1 MKTLKVIESENTS
14 IEKPEKK
21 SIWIE
26 KYRPKDFDNIIG
38 QEKNI
43 NILKNLLKNKS
54 LPHLLFHGNSGVG
67 KTSTINAISEYLYGK
82 NKVFMVMRL
91 DASDD
96 RGINSVREEIKGFA
110 EKMTISNK
118 GVKLIILDEAD
129 SMTFDAQFALRR
141 IIEKYSDNTRF
152 CLICN
157 YENKIIKPIK
167 SRCVDIRFYPIDENI
182 IVNKLKIICDNENVK
197 YTLNGINTIAKLS
210 NGDMRKSI
218 NILQS
223 LHSLSDVIKSS
234 VCYNILAIPT
244 IKTTE
249 KIMDYLIDKNKSF
262 DSVYKLINKY
272 IISEGISISLFLKE
286 LYDYII
292 NNMNTII
299 SKVGDDEFIR
309 FTVELSEL
317 ESKSI
322 ISTFS
327 DIYIIG
333 LISIFKKN

>member
-1 MKTLKVIESENTS
+1 MV
-14 IEKPEKK
+14 
-21 SIWIE
+21 
-26 KYRPKDFDNIIG
+26 
-38 QEKNI
+38 
-43 NILKNLLKNKS
+43 
-54 LPHLLFHGNSGVG
+54 
-67 KTSTINAISEYLYGK
+67 K

-167 SRCVDIRFYPIDENI
+167 SRCVDIRFYPITKDVI
-182 IVNKLKIICDNENVK
+182 INKLKQICKEENIK
-197 YTLNGINTIAKLS
+197 YTSNGVETIAKLS
-210 NGDMRKSI
+210 NGDMRKAI

-234 VCYNILAIPT
+234 VCYNSLAIPSS
-244 IKTTE
+244 
-249 KIMDYLIDKNKSF
+249 KITKKITNYLLDKNKNF
-262 DSVYKLINKY
+262 KDTYNLINKH

-286 LYDYII
+286 LYEYII
-292 NNMNTII
+292 TNKSVII
-299 SKVGDDEFIR
+299 DEKGEDEFIR
-309 FTVELSEL
+309 FTIELSEL

-333 LISIFKKN
+333 LISVFKKIDLFKDKLSMIIIYNVFSNSKFLRKHSFIR

>member
-1 MKTLKVIESENTS
+1 MASSTNKKT
-14 IEKPEKK
+14 
-21 SIWIE
+21 IWIE
-26 KYRPKDFDNIIG
+26 KYRPNEFDEIVG

-82 NKVFMVMRL
+82 NKMFMVMRL

-167 SRCVDIRFYPIDENI
+167 SRCVDIRFYPIKKDI
-182 IVNKLKIICDNENVK
+182 IVKKLKNICKNENLK
-197 YTLNGINTIAKLS
+197 YTSKGIETIAKLS
-210 NGDMRKSI
+210 SGDMRKSI

-234 VCYNILAIPT
+234 ICYNILAIPNLKV
-244 IKTTE
+244 IE
-249 KIMDYLIDKNKSF
+249 KIYNHLFDKEISF
-262 DSVYKLINKY
+262 KKAYHLINKN

-286 LYDYII
+286 FYNYII
-292 NNMNTII
+292 ENTGKII
-299 SKVGDDEFIR
+299 DAVGDEEFIR
-309 FTVELSEL
+309 FTIELSEL
-317 ESKSI
+317 ENKSI

-327 DIYIIG
+327 DIYVIG
-333 LISIFKKN
+333 LISIFKKL

>member
-1 MKTLKVIESENTS
+1 MSNIT
-14 IEKPEKK
+14 KK

-26 KYRPKDFDNIIG
+26 KYRPQNFDEIIG
-38 QEKNI
+38 QDKNI

-82 NKVFMVMRL
+82 NKVFMVMKL
-91 DASDD
+91 DASDA
-96 RGINSVREEIKGFA
+96 RGINTVREEIKGFA

-167 SRCVDIRFYPIDENI
+167 SRCVDIRFYPVNEKVIIDKLKLICNNENI
-182 IVNKLKIICDNENVK
+182 K
-197 YTLNGINTIAKLS
+197 YTTNGIETIAKLS
-210 NGDMRKSI
+210 NGDMRKAI

-223 LHSLSDVIKSS
+223 LHSSSDVIKSS
-234 VCYNILAIPT
+234 ICYNILAIPALK
-244 IKTTE
+244 ITE
-249 KIMDYLIDKNKSF
+249 KIINY
-262 DSVYKLINKY
+262 LINKDKSFKDAY
-272 IISEGISISLFLKE
+272 QLINKHIISEGISISLFLKE
-286 LYDYII
+286 LYNNII
-292 NNMNTII
+292 ENMENIIDRVGNN
-299 SKVGDDEFIR
+299 EYIR
-309 FTVELSEL
+309 FTIELSEL

-333 LISIFKKN
+333 LISIFKK